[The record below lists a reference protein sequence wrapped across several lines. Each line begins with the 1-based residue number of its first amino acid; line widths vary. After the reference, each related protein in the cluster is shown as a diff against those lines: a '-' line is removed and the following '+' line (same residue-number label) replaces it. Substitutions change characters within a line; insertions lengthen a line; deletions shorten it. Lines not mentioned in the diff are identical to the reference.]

1 MTLSKTLQ
9 EIREIEIDCPG
20 DVFASRL
27 LKFSNSCFV
36 YFFLIS
42 QIQVT
47 NQLLFPLLLLYS
59 KSNGFWVSM
68 LKFCGVFWHMLF
80 GDAILDLRMRKVIAD
95 EHGIDPTGTLD
106 HVL

>member
-36 YFFLIS
+36 YFFLLS
-42 QIQVT
+42 HIQVT
-47 NQLLFPLLLLYS
+47 NQLLFP
-59 KSNGFWVSM
+59 
-68 LKFCGVFWHMLF
+68 CF
-80 GDAILDLRMRKVIAD
+80 GMW
-95 EHGIDPTGTLD
+95 EESFGN
-106 HVL
+106 